1 MNARHED
8 YRLRRDPENGW
19 VLGVCAGLAEYFGL
33 PIALVRILTMA
44 GLVFF
49 SIPTLVLYFA
59 LALFM
64 PRRRTSLPTDP
75 GTRRF
80 HQRLNR
86 GTHEALDDIEADMA
100 TIGTRLEQVERY
112 LTSRRYR
119 LNEEFRNLAT
129 SKKRSPPE

>member
-1 MNARHED
+1 MNVRHED

-33 PIALVRILTMA
+33 PVALVRILTMA

-49 SIPTLVLYFA
+49 SVPTLVLYFA
-59 LALFM
+59 LALFV
-64 PRRRTSLPTDP
+64 PRRQSSLSADP
-75 GTRRF
+75 DTRRF

-86 GTHEALDDIEADMA
+86 GTHEALDDIEADMT

-119 LNEEFRNLAT
+119 LNEEFRDLAT
-129 SKKRSPPE
+129 GNKRGPSA